1 MQADACFPIRRMK
14 MSTPQTTP
22 QNVKNPV
29 PPQKQ
34 PTDKMSSGSCSTTGN
49 KEKSGGCGCG

>member
-1 MQADACFPIRRMK
+1 MK

-22 QNVKNPV
+22 QNVKTPV
-29 PPQKQ
+29 PPQK
-34 PTDKMSSGSCSTTGN
+34 PTDKSTDKMSGGSCSTTGN